1 MWIHNGVMNLHW
13 PMHDERKVISTTKW
27 VPPLVRENNESS
39 QSLDGRIIPRSE
51 SDDLFGRHILSS
63 PSIMESN

>member
-1 MWIHNGVMNLHW
+1 MA
-13 PMHDERKVISTTKW
+13 RW
-27 VPPLVRENNESS
+27 VPPPVRENNESS

-63 PSIMESN
+63 LSIMESN